1 MSDVFK
7 KFLKL
12 EAASGI
18 ILIMAAVL
26 AMILANSG
34 LASGY
39 QAFLD
44 TPVQVRIAALDINK
58 PLLLWINDGFMAIF
72 FLLVGL
78 EVKREMLEGALSSR
92 VQATFPA
99 IAAVGGMLAP
109 ALIYTFFNYSDEA
122 ARAGW
127 AIPAATDIA
136 FALGVMALLG
146 KRVPVSLKVF
156 LLALAIMD
164 DLGVIIIIAL
174 FYTQQLSLEAL
185 AVGILATLTLL
196 WMNRRGEDRIGLYML
211 VGLVLWVAVLK
222 SGVHA
227 TLAGVVV
234 GFMIPLNGKR
244 YASPLKHLEHAL
256 HPWSAYLILPL
267 FAFANAGVSLDGIGL
282 SSLLSPV
289 PMGIMLGLFV
299 GKPLGY
305 SPSAGCRSNW
315 ALLNCRAGS
324 TSSRFLPSA
333 FCVVSVLPCR
343 CSLHRWRS
351 SMADWITAA
360 IHVSGSWW
368 GPRWRQSSVISP
380 CGCRFPTGKR
390 IKARRGYEKI
400 WVVNDTDESGC
411 LGRQSGGL
419 QAGCSIGELLCLFE
433 RCGRQRAHVGR
444 QAGQGQVW

>member
-7 KFLKL
+7 RFLKL
-12 EAASGI
+12 ESASGI
-18 ILIMAAVL
+18 ILILAALV
-26 AMILANSG
+26 AIGLANSA
-34 LASGY
+34 LAEHY
-39 QAFLD
+39 QSFLN
-44 TPVQVRIAALDINK
+44 TQVQVRIAALDINK

-109 ALIYTFFNYSDEA
+109 ALIYAFFNYEDEVT
-122 ARAGW
+122 RAGW

-146 KRVPVSLKVF
+146 KRVPTSLKVF

-174 FYTQQLSLEAL
+174 FYTQQLSLTAL
-185 AVGILATLTLL
+185 AVGIVATLTLL

-227 TLAGVVV
+227 TLAGVIV

-244 YASPLKHLEHAL
+244 YASPLKHLEHVL

-267 FAFANAGVSLDGIGL
+267 FAFANAGVSLDGIQL
-282 SSLLSPV
+282 SDLLSPV
-289 PMGIMLGLFV
+289 PMGIILGLFI
-299 GKPLGY
+299 GKPLGIFTISWLSVKLGIAQLPSGVNFKQIFAVSILCGIGFTMSMFIASLAFEHGGLDYGSY
-305 SPSAGCRSNW
+305 SRLGI
-315 ALLNCRAGS
+315 LVGS
-324 TSSRFLPSA
+324 TLAAVIGFIALRISLPNREA
-333 FCVVSVLPCR
+333 N
-343 CSLHRWRS
+343 
-351 SMADWITAA
+351 
-360 IHVSGSWW
+360 
-368 GPRWRQSSVISP
+368 QS
-380 CGCRFPTGKR
+380 T
-390 IKARRGYEKI
+390 E
-400 WVVNDTDESGC
+400 
-411 LGRQSGGL
+411 GL
-419 QAGCSIGELLCLFE
+419 
-433 RCGRQRAHVGR
+433 
-444 QAGQGQVW
+444 

>member
-1 MSDVFK
+1 MSDVIK

-18 ILIMAAVL
+18 ILIMAALLAMVL
-26 AMILANSG
+26 ANTG
-34 LASGY
+34 LAGGY

-44 TPVQVRIAALDINK
+44 TQVQVRISALDINK
-58 PLLLWINDGFMAIF
+58 PLLLWINDGLMAIF

-109 ALIYTFFNYSDEA
+109 ALIYAFFNYSDEV

-174 FYTQQLSLEAL
+174 FYTQQLSLAAL
-185 AVGILATLTLL
+185 AVGIMATLILF
-196 WMNRRGEDRIGLYML
+196 WMNRRGEDRISLYMV

-256 HPWSAYLILPL
+256 HPWSAFLILPL
-267 FAFANAGVSLDGIGL
+267 FAFANAGVSLEGIGL
-282 SSLLSPV
+282 SSLMSPV

-299 GKPLGY
+299 GKPLGVFTISWLSVKLGIAQLPNGVNFKQIFAVSILCGIGFTMSMFIASLAFEHGGMDY
-305 SPSAGCRSNW
+305 SSYSRLGI
-315 ALLNCRAGS
+315 LAGS
-324 TSSRFLPSA
+324 TMAALVGYLALRLSLPKGEGDQNA
-333 FCVVSVLPCR
+333 
-343 CSLHRWRS
+343 
-351 SMADWITAA
+351 
-360 IHVSGSWW
+360 
-368 GPRWRQSSVISP
+368 
-380 CGCRFPTGKR
+380 
-390 IKARRGYEKI
+390 E
-400 WVVNDTDESGC
+400 
-411 LGRQSGGL
+411 GL
-419 QAGCSIGELLCLFE
+419 
-433 RCGRQRAHVGR
+433 
-444 QAGQGQVW
+444 

>member
-7 KFLKL
+7 RFLKL
-12 EAASGI
+12 ESASGI
-18 ILIMAAVL
+18 ILILAALL
-26 AMILANSG
+26 AIGLANSA
-34 LASGY
+34 LAEHY
-39 QAFLD
+39 QSFLN
-44 TPVQVRIAALDINK
+44 TQVQVRIAALDINK
-58 PLLLWINDGFMAIF
+58 PLLLWINDGFMALF

-109 ALIYTFFNYSDEA
+109 ALIYAFFNYEDEVT
-122 ARAGW
+122 RAGW

-174 FYTQQLSLEAL
+174 FYTQQLSLTAL

-211 VGLVLWVAVLK
+211 IGLVLWVAVLK

-227 TLAGVVV
+227 TLAGVIV

-244 YASPLKHLEHAL
+244 YSSPLKHLEHVL

-267 FAFANAGVSLDGIGL
+267 FAFANAGVSLDGIHL
-282 SSLLSPV
+282 SDLLSPV
-289 PMGIMLGLFV
+289 PMGIILGLFI
-299 GKPLGY
+299 GKPLGIFTISWLAVKLGIAQLPSGVNFKQIFAVSILCGIGFTMSMFIASLAFEHGGLDYGSY
-305 SPSAGCRSNW
+305 SRLGI
-315 ALLNCRAGS
+315 LVGS
-324 TSSRFLPSA
+324 TLAAVIGYIALRISLPNREAS
-333 FCVVSVLPCR
+333 
-343 CSLHRWRS
+343 
-351 SMADWITAA
+351 
-360 IHVSGSWW
+360 
-368 GPRWRQSSVISP
+368 QS
-380 CGCRFPTGKR
+380 T
-390 IKARRGYEKI
+390 E
-400 WVVNDTDESGC
+400 
-411 LGRQSGGL
+411 GL
-419 QAGCSIGELLCLFE
+419 
-433 RCGRQRAHVGR
+433 
-444 QAGQGQVW
+444 